1 MHNNKVSRN
10 FALGLVARLGLGRR
24 LKERDLKR
32 APYKSKFSFYLGMGK
47 KSRLEKIHG
56 YKDLV
61 DTRGKY
67 FYRFVSLSNPIN
79 DPIYLSFSREIFVD
93 KFFKN
98 YKFHTIQTELNIIK
112 RKRGNYE

>member
-10 FALGLVARLGLGRR
+10 FALGLVARLGIGRR

-32 APYKSKFSFYLGMGK
+32 APYKSKFSFYLRMGK
-47 KSRLEKIHG
+47 KSRLGVEDD
-56 YKDLV
+56 YKNLV
-61 DTRGKY
+61 DTREIL
-67 FYRFVSLSNPIN
+67 LS
-79 DPIYLSFSREIFVD
+79 SFRILLTILFIFAREIFVD